1 MNKRQKR
8 RKRQQRNQTAMRAK
22 SVFFSELQAHNEEI
36 KPDFN
41 LEEKE
46 NEGMKNYQL
55 TQTLKGVLY
64 VAAIAL
70 IALVG
75 LWQCRPAFANPTDWN
90 NNGISEQISL
100 ETRCEL
106 KGGVYENGLC
116 LQPNLSL
123 QAEQELLHYT
133 AQKQAKIDRTLRVQK

>member
-8 RKRQQRNQTAMRAK
+8 KKKKEKQTAMRAK

-46 NEGMKNYQL
+46 NEGMKNHQL
-55 TQTLKGVLY
+55 TNTLKGAFY
-64 VAAIAL
+64 VAVIAL
-70 IALVG
+70 IALIA
-75 LWQCRPAFANPTDWN
+75 LWQYRPAFANATDWHDN
-90 NNGISEQISL
+90 EVSEQISQQARAEARKL
-100 ETRCEL
+100 WRE
-106 KGGVYENGLC
+106 ENGDW
-116 LQPNLSL
+116 QPNLTP

-133 AQKQAKIDRTLRVQK
+133 AQKQAEIARTLRDKK